1 MNYILSV
8 STVINITQEF
18 VWTAI
23 SHESKVY
30 QNCLPAQ
37 LISLKGFHVN
47 NWYVITT
54 HIGVIHISKSLL
66 CRSKTDTMNSHIYWG
81 ISEKKTRFENKMVQL
96 FYYENRGKCCRKV
109 FNYEGYP
116 TKVMLFPYEGW
127 AHPVPVTYWTLKT
140 YWWNRSRC
148 KIVEVSGTKKRS
160 TKGKMSDKGSGSM
173 VISGKFKNTPSPD
186 FRMTLT
192 TNISNEDFQL
202 GYCVTGT
209 LERGDKKKGDLQL
222 AQFAMVKRR
231 GYWPHDEL
239 FSHLF

>member
-1 MNYILSV
+1 
-8 STVINITQEF
+8 
-18 VWTAI
+18 
-23 SHESKVY
+23 
-30 QNCLPAQ
+30 
-37 LISLKGFHVN
+37 
-47 NWYVITT
+47 
-54 HIGVIHISKSLL
+54 
-66 CRSKTDTMNSHIYWG
+66 
-81 ISEKKTRFENKMVQL
+81 MVQL

-116 TKVMLFPYEGW
+116 TRVMLFPYEGW

-148 KIVEVSGTKKRS
+148 KIVEVSGTKRRS
-160 TKGKMSDKGSGSM
+160 TKGKMADKGSGAM

-231 GYWPHDEL
+231 GYWPNNEL
-239 FSHLF
+239 SSHSFSSKNPTSSNSETRKSISTITYKCCIRLQL